1 MSRANYYKQRRIRQ
15 RQAVDEQLVV
25 DLVRRERARQPMLGG
40 RKLQRLLEPELR
52 LAGVSIGRD
61 RLFNVLKRHD
71 LLIRRR
77 RRGARTTD
85 SRHGFRTYDN
95 LAQDL
100 ELSGPH
106 QLWVCDITYLRTTS
120 RFLYLALIMDA
131 WSRAIV
137 GYDCSDSLEVE
148 GALRALTRALRQ
160 RPEGS
165 RPMHHS
171 DRGIQYCC
179 KAYISRLERAGLAIS
194 MTQQN
199 HCYEN
204 SQAERLNGTLKR
216 EYGLHASFNCKAHAL
231 QAVDE
236 AVVLYNHHRPHA
248 ALSYRMPMQVHASQG
263 PFVAA

>member
-1 MSRANYYKQRRIRQ
+1 MSRANYYKRRRV
-15 RQAVDEQLVV
+15 REREAVDEQLVV

-40 RKLQRLLEPELR
+40 RKLHRLLGPELR

-61 RLFNVLKRHD
+61 RLLNVLKRHD

-77 RRGARTTD
+77 RRGVRTTD
-85 SRHGFRTYDN
+85 SRHGFRTYGN
-95 LAQDL
+95 LAREL
-100 ELSGPH
+100 TLSGPH
-106 QLWVCDITYLRTTS
+106 QLWVSDITYLRTAR
-120 RFLYLALIMDA
+120 RFVYLALIMDA

-148 GALRALTRALRQ
+148 GALRALRRALRQ
-160 RPEGS
+160 RPAASG
-165 RPMHHS
+165 PMHHS

-179 KAYISRLERAGLAIS
+179 KAYVGRLERAGLTIS

-216 EYGLHASFNCKAHAL
+216 EYGLHATFACKAHAQ

-236 AVVLYNHHRPHA
+236 AVMLYNHHRPHA
-248 ALSYRMPMQVHASQG
+248 ALGYRIPIKVHTADG
-263 PFVAA
+263 ATVAA